1 MPSAAR
7 LGDSCSGHGC
17 FPATPVIQGSS
28 DVIIN
33 GKPAARK
40 GDMVLLHACPCPTM
54 PHALHPRSISAGSS
68 NVIINGKAA
77 ARVGDAIGCGGS
89 VAAGSGDVIIGDTP
103 HQSPVKSCAEQSA
116 SKRSPL
122 LALSPMMLPWK
133 GLMSWTPTAELT
145 LPTEALTLEQR
156 KARYAA
162 RKQLAQQAS
171 TNPNLQAA
179 AKRLAENNDSI
190 LRAEAAKYVYDVDE
204 FRRGKYTEL
213 PPPPVGLSIVDPEQM
228 LSNQNNPYFNKKS
241 GFGAALFKSEIN
253 GETMLTYRGTDNSV
267 TCAKDWKTNGLQG
280 LGLESATYNQAMDL
294 AKRVTFEYAN
304 ENIKLVGHS
313 LGGGLA
319 SAGVSATKRPGYTF
333 NAAGLHANTVARAE
347 GASLEE
353 TAALIKTQAVDGEV
367 LTMAQTYGKAAV
379 PVILGGIGS
388 LLGGLIGGGSM
399 GAMVGAAFGMIKLY
413 EGALPKAVGEMSSLP
428 SLGGSPIARHGM
440 DQVIAGIE
448 TQKREDISAIS
459 GVLKET

>member
-17 FPATPVIQGSS
+17 FPATPIIQGSS

-133 GLMSWTPTAELT
+133 GLMSWMATPELPP
-145 LPTEALTLEQR
+145 PTEALTLEQR

-179 AKRLAENNDSI
+179 AKRLAGNNDSI

-204 FRRGKYTEL
+204 FRRGAKAEL
-213 PPPPVGLSIVDPEQM
+213 PAPPVGLSIVDPELA
-228 LSNQNNPYFNKKS
+228 LSKEDNIYFNKSS
-241 GFGAALFKSEIN
+241 GFGAVPFKSEIN
-253 GETMLTYRGTDNSV
+253 GETMLTYRGTDNAV
-267 TCAKDWKTNGLQG
+267 TGVADWTTNGLQG
-280 LGLESATYNQAMDL
+280 MGRKSTAYQQAIDAAMNMMT
-294 AKRVTFEYAN
+294 AHPN
-304 ENIKLVGHS
+304 ENLTLVGHS
-313 LGGGLA
+313 LGGGEA
-319 SAGVSATKRPGYTF
+319 SAGVSATGLRGYTF
-333 NAAGLHANTVARAE
+333 NAAGLHANTAARA
-347 GASLEE
+347 GARSLEE
-353 TAALIKTQAVDGEV
+353 TSALIKTQAVDGEV
-367 LTMAQTYGKAAV
+367 LTMVQTYGKAAV

-448 TQKREDISAIS
+448 TQKREDIGAIN
-459 GVLKET
+459 GVFKET

>member
-17 FPATPVIQGSS
+17 FPATPIIQGSS

-122 LALSPMMLPWK
+122 LALSPMLLPWK
-133 GLMSWTPTAELT
+133 GLMSWMATPELPP
-145 LPTEALTLEQR
+145 PTEALTLEQR
-156 KARYAA
+156 KARYQA

-179 AKRLAENNDSI
+179 AKRLAGNNDSI

-204 FRRGKYTEL
+204 FRRGAKAEL
-213 PPPPVGLSIVDPEQM
+213 PAPPVGLSIVNPEQM
-228 LSNQNNPYFNKKS
+228 LSKESNPYFNKES
-241 GFGAALFKSEIN
+241 GFGAALFKSDIN
-253 GETMLTYRGTDNSV
+253 GETMLTFRGTDNAV
-267 TCAKDWKTNGLQG
+267 TGVEDWTTNALQG
-280 LGLESATYNQAMDL
+280 LGLKSTAYEQAML
-294 AKRVTFEYAN
+294 AARVAKSSLPN
-304 ENIKLVGHS
+304 ESLKMVGHS

-319 SAGVSATKRPGYTF
+319 SAGVSVTKLPGYTF
-333 NAAGLHANTVARAE
+333 NAAGLHANTVARAG

-379 PVILGGIGS
+379 PGLLALGGSLIGG
-388 LLGGLIGGGSM
+388 LLGGGTM
-399 GAMVGAAFGMIKLY
+399 GAMVGAACGMMELY
-413 EGALPKAVGEMSSLP
+413 KGALPKAVGEMSSLP

-459 GVLKET
+459 GVFKET